1 MSDSARRTPLQWL
14 KHLER
19 VCLQHA
25 RGLPK
30 QQQTDETWLGIGF
43 RLGDLQ
49 LVAPLNEVAEILVPP
64 ALSKVPRTKAWVCG
78 IANVRGNLMPIMDLQ
93 GYLYDQPPSLN
104 RRSRI
109 LAVSH
114 NDVYTGLVVDAVL
127 GLKHFRSDEQV
138 DELPAG
144 DSCVKQYMTHSFRS
158 DDALWGVF
166 SMYSLA
172 ETPQF
177 MQAAI

>member
-1 MSDSARRTPLQWL
+1 MASD
-14 KHLER
+14 
-19 VCLQHA
+19 
-25 RGLPK
+25 
-30 QQQTDETWLGIGF
+30 
-43 RLGDLQ
+43 
-49 LVAPLNEVAEILVPP
+49 
-64 ALSKVPRTKAWVCG
+64 
-78 IANVRGNLMPIMDLQ
+78 M
-93 GYLYDQPPSLN
+93 PPSLS

-127 GLKHFRSDEQV
+127 GLKHFRTDEQV

-144 DSCVKQYMTHSFRS
+144 DTCVTQYMTHGFRS
-158 DDALWGVF
+158 DGALWGVF

-177 MQAAI
+177 LQAAI